1 VITADPD
8 QAPDFAATLDRQA
21 DWLLQLGYHAHAER
35 LSREA
40 AMLREFRATGGHN
53 SYAD

>member
-1 VITADPD
+1 MNPDPEF
-8 QAPDFAATLDRQA
+8 PDLAATLDRQA
-21 DWLLQLGYHAHAER
+21 DWLLQFGFHTQAER

-40 AMLREFRATGGHN
+40 ALLREFRATGGHN